1 MDAELDAVLEDDSED
16 EDVEEREL
24 RLEELGCADS
34 EGLAV
39 EVTYAELDGE
49 DVVDA
54 DDVVEV
60 DAETDADEEGLVSVE
75 VDGAA
80 VIVGFVERVGS
91 PDIETDAEADR
102 VC

>member
-1 MDAELDAVLEDDSED
+1 M
-16 EDVEEREL
+16 
-24 RLEELGCADS
+24 
-34 EGLAV
+34 
-39 EVTYAELDGE
+39 TYAELDGE
-49 DVVDA
+49 DVVET

-60 DAETDADEEGLVSVE
+60 DAETDAEEEGLASVE

-91 PDIETDAEADR
+91 ALAETDADADR